1 MFKTYTGF
9 QYLCIDIA
17 NSYGKDKDLFEDR
30 IQWVLDNIKDLES
43 LVPTAD
49 DQPLF
54 LKAVM
59 ALRSSQKGN
68 PTGHLISLDGVCSG
82 TQIMSALTGCIKGAT
97 ITGMIDPNV
106 RADAYSSLTK
116 EMNNLMVQD
125 GLTEITISR
134 DDAKQAMMKG
144 GYGSVAVP
152 KELFG
157 DLIGYYEQAFLNI
170 APGAAELLPEM
181 LNAWDPTKLVNQWT
195 QADGFEVVIPVMD
208 TKCTR
213 IQVDELGGASI
224 TVEYKENMPL
234 DFSAS
239 LVANTVHSV
248 DALVVRNMIRRC
260 SYNKPQV
267 ESVLYVLETLLDAGN
282 DPCVMTDKHIIKYVS
297 LAQRFNWIDP
307 VIISF
312 IDMENINQLP
322 NWYAIRLIKLIKM
335 MLVYPPFDLLTVH
348 DAFRCHANNANAVRY
363 WYKEILA
370 SIAESNILS
379 CIMSDILG
387 VKGTYPKLGNI
398 GDLIRQSNYAL
409 C

>member
-208 TKCTR
+208 TKSTR

-370 SIAESNILS
+370 EIAESNILS

-398 GDLIRQSNYAL
+398 GDLIRQSNYSL

>member
-106 RADAYSSLTK
+106 RADAYSSLTQ
-116 EMNNLMVQD
+116 EMNSLMVQD
-125 GLTEITISR
+125 GLKEITISR
-134 DDAKQAMMKG
+134 ADAKEAMMKG

-157 DLIGYYEQAFLNI
+157 VLIGYYEQAFLNI

-208 TKCTR
+208 TKSTR

-239 LVANTVHSV
+239 LVANATHST
-248 DALVVRNMIRRC
+248 DALIVRNMIRRC

-267 ESVLYVLETLLDAGN
+267 ESVLYVLETLLEAGN
-282 DPCVMTDKHIIKYVS
+282 EPCEMTDRHIIKYVS

-312 IDMENINQLP
+312 IDMTNINQLP

-370 SIAESNILS
+370 EIAESNILS

-398 GDLIRQSNYAL
+398 GDLIRQSNYSL

>member
-68 PTGHLISLDGVCSG
+68 PTGHLISLDAVCSG
-82 TQIMSALTGCIKGAT
+82 TQLMSALTGCIKGAT

-106 RADAYSSLTK
+106 RADAYTSLTQ

-125 GLTEITISR
+125 SLKEITISR
-134 DDAKQAMMKG
+134 ADAKEAMMKG

-157 DLIGYYEQAFLNI
+157 ELVGYYEQAFLNI

-181 LNAWDPTKLVNQWT
+181 LSAWDPTKLVNQWT

-208 TKCTR
+208 TKSTR
-213 IQVDELGGASI
+213 IQVDELNGASI

-234 DFSAS
+234 EFSAS
-239 LVANTVHSV
+239 LVANAIHST

-260 SYNKPQV
+260 SYNKPQT
-267 ESVLYVLETLLDAGN
+267 ESVLYVLETLLDAGSE
-282 DPCVMTDKHIIKYVS
+282 PHEMTDEHIIKYVS

-348 DAFRCHANNANAVRY
+348 DAFRCHPVNGNAVRY
-363 WYKEILA
+363 WYKEIL
-370 SIAESNILS
+370 SEIAESNILS

-398 GDLIRQSNYAL
+398 GDLIRQSNYSL

>member
-1 MFKTYTGF
+1 
-9 QYLCIDIA
+9 
-17 NSYGKDKDLFEDR
+17 
-30 IQWVLDNIKDLES
+30 
-43 LVPTAD
+43 
-49 DQPLF
+49 
-54 LKAVM
+54 
-59 ALRSSQKGN
+59 
-68 PTGHLISLDGVCSG
+68 
-82 TQIMSALTGCIKGAT
+82 
-97 ITGMIDPNV
+97 
-106 RADAYSSLTK
+106 
-116 EMNNLMVQD
+116 
-125 GLTEITISR
+125 
-134 DDAKQAMMKG
+134 MKG

-157 DLIGYYEQAFLNI
+157 DLVRYYEQAFLNI

-208 TKCTR
+208 TKSTR

-239 LVANTVHSV
+239 LVANAIHSV
-248 DALVVRNMIRRC
+248 DALIVRNMIRRC
-260 SYNKPQV
+260 SYNKPQT

-282 DPCVMTDKHIIKYVS
+282 EPCAMTDKHIIKYVS

-312 IDMENINQLP
+312 IDMTNINQLP

-348 DAFRCHANNANAVRY
+348 DAFRCHPVNGNAVRY

-370 SIAESNILS
+370 EISESNILS

-398 GDLIRQSNYAL
+398 GDLIRQSNYSL

>member
-82 TQIMSALTGCIKGAT
+82 IQILSALTGCIKGAT

-106 RADAYSSLTK
+106 RADAYTSMTQ
-116 EMNNLMVQD
+116 EMNSLMVQD
-125 GLTEITISR
+125 GLKGVTVSR
-134 DDAKQAMMKG
+134 ADAKDAVMKG
-144 GYGSVAVP
+144 VYGSKAVP

-157 DLIGYYEQAFLNI
+157 ELVGYYDQACINI
-170 APGAAELLPEM
+170 APGAFELLPEM
-181 LNAWDPTKLVNQWT
+181 LSAWDPIKLVNQWT

-208 TKCTR
+208 TKSTR

-234 DFSAS
+234 EFSAS
-239 LVANTVHSV
+239 LAANVTHST
-248 DALVVRNMIRRC
+248 DALIVRNMIRRC
-260 SYNKPQV
+260 SYNKPHV
-267 ESVLYVLETLLDAGN
+267 ESVLYALEIMFYRDTA
-282 DPCVMTDKHIIKYVS
+282 PHEMTDEHIIKYVS

-307 VIISF
+307 VIINF

-322 NWYAIRLIKLIKM
+322 NWYAIRLMKLLKM
-335 MLVYPPFDLLTVH
+335 MLVYPSFDLLTVH

-398 GDLIRQSNYAL
+398 GDLIRQSNYSL

>member
-30 IQWVLDNIKDLES
+30 IQWVLDNIKDLET

-68 PTGHLISLDGVCSG
+68 PTGHLISLDAVCSG
-82 TQIMSALTGCIKGAT
+82 TQLMSALTGCIKGAT

-106 RADAYSSLTK
+106 RADAYSSLTQ
-116 EMNNLMVQD
+116 EMNSLMVQD
-125 GLTEITISR
+125 GLKEITISR
-134 DDAKQAMMKG
+134 ADAKEAMMKG

-157 DLIGYYEQAFLNI
+157 NLIGYYEQAFLNI

-208 TKCTR
+208 TKSTR

-239 LVANTVHSV
+239 LVANAIHSV
-248 DALVVRNMIRRC
+248 DALIVRNMIRRC

-267 ESVLYVLETLLDAGN
+267 ESVLYVLETLLEAGN
-282 DPCVMTDKHIIKYVS
+282 EPCAMTDKHIIKYVS

-312 IDMENINQLP
+312 IDMTNINQLP

-348 DAFRCHANNANAVRY
+348 DAFRMHSNNGNAVRY

-370 SIAESNILS
+370 EIAESNILS

-398 GDLIRQSNYAL
+398 GDLIRQSNYSL

>member
-9 QYLCIDIA
+9 EYLCIDIA

-208 TKCTR
+208 TKSTR

-370 SIAESNILS
+370 EIAESNILS

-398 GDLIRQSNYAL
+398 GDLIRQSNYSL

>member
-181 LNAWDPTKLVNQWT
+181 LVNQWT

-208 TKCTR
+208 TKSTR

-370 SIAESNILS
+370 EIAESNILS

-398 GDLIRQSNYAL
+398 GDLIRQSNYSL

>member
-9 QYLCIDIA
+9 EYLCIDIA

-43 LVPTAD
+43 LVPSAD

-68 PTGHLISLDGVCSG
+68 PTGHLISLDAVCSG
-82 TQIMSALTGCIKGAT
+82 TQLMSALTGCIKGAT

-106 RADAYSSLTK
+106 RADAYTSLTQ

-134 DDAKQAMMKG
+134 DDSKQAMMKG

-157 DLIGYYEQAFLNI
+157 ELVGYYEQAFLNI

-181 LNAWDPTKLVNQWT
+181 LSAWNPTKLVNQWT

-208 TKCTR
+208 TKSTR

-234 DFSAS
+234 EFSAS
-239 LVANTVHSV
+239 LVANATHST
-248 DALVVRNMIRRC
+248 DALIVRNMIRRC
-260 SYNKPQV
+260 SYNKPRLQV
-267 ESVLYVLETLLDAGN
+267 ILTALENLVDGAMPQSEPTDES
-282 DPCVMTDKHIIKYVS
+282 IIKYS
-297 LAQRFNWIDP
+297 NLALRFNWIDP
-307 VIISF
+307 VVFGF
-312 IDMENINQLP
+312 IDMINVAQIPL
-322 NWYAIRLIKLIKM
+322 WYARRLIKLIKM

-348 DAFRCHANNANAVRY
+348 DAFRCLAGNGNAVRY

-370 SIAESNILS
+370 CIAESNILS

-398 GDLIRQSNYAL
+398 GDLIRQSNYSL

>member
-68 PTGHLISLDGVCSG
+68 PTGHLISLDAVCSG
-82 TQIMSALTGCIKGAT
+82 TQLMSALTGCIKGAT

-106 RADAYSSLTK
+106 RADAYSSLTQ
-116 EMNNLMVQD
+116 EMNSLMVQD
-125 GLTEITISR
+125 SLKEITISR
-134 DDAKQAMMKG
+134 AAAKEAMMKG

-157 DLIGYYEQAFLNI
+157 NLIGYYEQAFLNI

-208 TKCTR
+208 TKSTR

-239 LVANTVHSV
+239 LVANAIHSV
-248 DALVVRNMIRRC
+248 DALIVRNMIRRC

-282 DPCVMTDKHIIKYVS
+282 EPCAMTDKHIIKYVS

-312 IDMENINQLP
+312 IDMININQLP

-348 DAFRCHANNANAVRY
+348 DAFRMHSNNGNAVRY

-370 SIAESNILS
+370 EISESNILS
-379 CIMSDILG
+379 CIMSDLFG

-398 GDLIRQSNYAL
+398 GDLIRQSNYSL